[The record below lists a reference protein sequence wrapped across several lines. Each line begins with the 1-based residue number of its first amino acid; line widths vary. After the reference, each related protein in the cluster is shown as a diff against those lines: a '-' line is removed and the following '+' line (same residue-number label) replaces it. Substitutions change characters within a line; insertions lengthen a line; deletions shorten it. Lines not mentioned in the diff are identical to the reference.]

1 MISLTRQSKKI
12 VIFSSILIGLLI
24 ISAIIMLV
32 FWSNNGP
39 GNSLSWILA
48 VIILFALISAVLMII
63 LIVKRRRY
71 SSFLRNDYYEVY
83 ERIVTALENSTLSIF
98 ERREIL
104 LDISELL
111 LEAQEKK
118 RQVSSVIE
126 DNIEDFIG
134 RIKLSYGYRNSV
146 VFNILSGI
154 QNFIFVLT
162 IVQVAIFLIRQTY
175 PFFETTIGLM
185 ILPYMFLLSFLL
197 LPLLK
202 YLISR
207 QKIIWF
213 IIAFIIALVSLV
225 SLFLGSN
232 ELLRR
237 FGSDIVWV
245 QTYFEKEITFIS
257 SWLIVIIL
265 ILIMLSS
272 WLAKWFMRHQSIK
285 KMKATW

>member
-1 MISLTRQSKKI
+1 MVSLTRQSKKI

-32 FWSNNGP
+32 FWSNNGS
-39 GNSLSWILA
+39 GNSLLWILV
-48 VIILFALISAVLMII
+48 VIIFFALISAVLVII
-63 LIVKRRRY
+63 LIAKRRGY

-83 ERIVTALENSTLSIF
+83 ERIVAALENSTLSIF

-111 LEAQEKK
+111 LQAQEKK
-118 RQVSSVIE
+118 RPVNSVIE
-126 DNIEDFIG
+126 NNIEDFIG

-162 IVQVAIFLIRQTY
+162 IVQVAIYLIRQTD

-185 ILPYMFLLSFLL
+185 MLPYMFLLSFLL

-207 QKIIWF
+207 QKIVW
-213 IIAFIIALVSLV
+213 FIIALVSLV

-232 ELLRR
+232 EILRR
-237 FGSDIVWV
+237 FGSDIAWV

-257 SWLIVIIL
+257 SWYIVIIL
-265 ILIMLSS
+265 ILVMVSS
-272 WLAKWFMRHQSIK
+272 WFLKWFMRRQSIK

>member
-1 MISLTRQSKKI
+1 
-12 VIFSSILIGLLI
+12 
-24 ISAIIMLV
+24 MLV

>member
-24 ISAIIMLV
+24 ISSIIMFV
-32 FWSNNGP
+32 FWLNNRS
-39 GNSLSWILA
+39 GNSLLWILI
-48 VIILFALISAVLMII
+48 VIIFFALISAVLMII
-63 LIVKRRRY
+63 LIAKRRGY

-83 ERIVTALENSTLSIF
+83 ERIAAALENSTLSIF
-98 ERREIL
+98 ERKEIL

-111 LEAQEKK
+111 LQAQEKK
-118 RQVSSVIE
+118 RPVNSVIE
-126 DNIEDFIG
+126 NNIEDFIE
-134 RIKLSYGYRNSV
+134 RIKLSYGYRNGI

-154 QNFIFVLT
+154 QNLLFVLT
-162 IVQVAIFLIRQTY
+162 IVQAAIYLIRNTNS
-175 PFFETTIGLM
+175 FFEVTMGLM
-185 ILPYMFLLSFLL
+185 MLPYMFLLSFLL

-213 IIAFIIALVSLV
+213 IIALVGLV

-237 FGSDIVWV
+237 FGSNIAWV

-257 SWLIVIIL
+257 SWFIVIIL
-265 ILIMLSS
+265 ILVMVLS
-272 WLAKWFMRHQSIK
+272 WLAKWFMRRQSIK
-285 KMKATW
+285 KMKAAW

>member
-32 FWSNNGP
+32 FWSNNGS

-48 VIILFALISAVLMII
+48 VIIFFALISAVLMII
-63 LIVKRRRY
+63 LIVKHRGY
-71 SSFLRNDYYEVY
+71 SSFLKNDYYEVY
-83 ERIVTALENSTLSIF
+83 ERIVAALENSTLSIF

-111 LEAQEKK
+111 FNAQEKK
-118 RQVSSVIE
+118 RPVDSVIE
-126 DNIEDFIG
+126 NNIEDFIG

-162 IVQVAIFLIRQTY
+162 IVQVAIFLIRQTD
-175 PFFETTIGLM
+175 PFFETTMGLM

-197 LPLLK
+197 LPLLR

-213 IIAFIIALVSLV
+213 IIPLVGLV

-237 FGSDIVWV
+237 FGSDIAWV

-257 SWLIVIIL
+257 SWFIVIIL
-265 ILIMLSS
+265 ILVMVSS
-272 WLAKWFMRHQSIK
+272 WLAKWFMRRQSIK
-285 KMKATW
+285 KIKATW

>member
-24 ISAIIMLV
+24 ISAIIILL
-32 FWSNNGP
+32 FWPNNGS
-39 GNSLSWILA
+39 GNSLLWILA
-48 VIILFALISAVLMII
+48 IIIFFALISAVLMII
-63 LIVKRRRY
+63 LIAKRRGY
-71 SSFLRNDYYEVY
+71 SSFLKDDYYEVY
-83 ERIVTALENSTLSIF
+83 ERIVAALENSTLSIF

-111 LEAQEKK
+111 LQAQEKK
-118 RQVSSVIE
+118 RQVNSVIE

-134 RIKLSYGYRNSV
+134 RIKLSYGYRNGI
-146 VFNILSGI
+146 VFNIISGI

-162 IVQVAIFLIRQTY
+162 IVQVAIYLIRQTD
-175 PFFETTIGLM
+175 PFFKTTMGLM
-185 ILPYMFLLSFLL
+185 ILPYMFLLSFIL

-213 IIAFIIALVSLV
+213 IISLVGLVSV
-225 SLFLGSN
+225 FLGSN

-237 FGSDIVWV
+237 FGSDIAWV
-245 QTYFEKEITFIS
+245 QTYFDKEITFIS

-272 WLAKWFMRHQSIK
+272 WFAKWFMRHQSIK

>member
-1 MISLTRQSKKI
+1 MI
-12 VIFSSILIGLLI
+12 
-24 ISAIIMLV
+24 A
-32 FWSNNGP
+32 
-39 GNSLSWILA
+39 
-48 VIILFALISAVLMII
+48 
-63 LIVKRRRY
+63 KRRRY

-83 ERIVTALENSTLSIF
+83 ERIVAALENTTLSIF

-111 LEAQEKK
+111 LQAQEKK
-118 RQVSSVIE
+118 RPVNSVIE

-134 RIKLSYGYRNSV
+134 RIKLSYGYRNGI
-146 VFNILSGI
+146 VFNIISGI

-162 IVQVAIFLIRQTY
+162 IVQVAIYLIRQTD

>member
-24 ISAIIMLV
+24 ISSIIMFV
-32 FWSNNGP
+32 FWLNNRS
-39 GNSLSWILA
+39 GNSLLWILI
-48 VIILFALISAVLMII
+48 VIIFFALISAVLMII
-63 LIVKRRRY
+63 LIVKRRGY

-83 ERIVTALENSTLSIF
+83 ERIAAALENSTLSIF
-98 ERREIL
+98 ERKEIL

-111 LEAQEKK
+111 LQAQEKK
-118 RQVSSVIE
+118 RPVNSVIE
-126 DNIEDFIG
+126 NNIEDFIE
-134 RIKLSYGYRNSV
+134 RIKLSYGYRNGI

-154 QNFIFVLT
+154 QNLLFVLT
-162 IVQVAIFLIRQTY
+162 IVQAAIYLIRNTNS
-175 PFFETTIGLM
+175 FFEVTMGLM
-185 ILPYMFLLSFLL
+185 MLPYMFLLSFLL

-213 IIAFIIALVSLV
+213 IIALVGLV

-237 FGSDIVWV
+237 FGSNIAWV

-257 SWLIVIIL
+257 SWFIVIIL
-265 ILIMLSS
+265 ILVMVLS
-272 WLAKWFMRHQSIK
+272 WLAKWFMRRQSIK
-285 KMKATW
+285 KMKAAW

>member
-24 ISAIIMLV
+24 ISSIIMFV
-32 FWSNNGP
+32 FWPNNRS
-39 GNSLSWILA
+39 GNSLLSILT
-48 VIILFALISAVLMII
+48 IIIFFALISAVLMII
-63 LIVKRRRY
+63 LIAKRRRY

-83 ERIVTALENSTLSIF
+83 ERIVLALENSTLSIF
-98 ERREIL
+98 ERREIN

-111 LEAQEKK
+111 LQAQEKK
-118 RQVSSVIE
+118 RPVNSVIE
-126 DNIEDFIG
+126 NNIEDFIE
-134 RIKLSYGYRNSV
+134 RIKLSYGYRNGI

-154 QNFIFVLT
+154 QNLLFVLT
-162 IVQVAIFLIRQTY
+162 IVQATIYLIRNTD
-175 PFFETTIGLM
+175 PFFEATMGLM
-185 ILPYMFLLSFLL
+185 MLPYMFLLSFLL

-213 IIAFIIALVSLV
+213 IIALVGLVSLD
-225 SLFLGSN
+225 LGSN

-237 FGSDIVWV
+237 FGSDIAWV

-257 SWLIVIIL
+257 SWFIIIIL
-265 ILIMLSS
+265 ILVMVSS
-272 WLAKWFMRHQSIK
+272 WLAKWFMRRQSIK
-285 KMKATW
+285 KMKAAW

>member
-24 ISAIIMLV
+24 ISSIIVFV
-32 FWSNNGP
+32 FWPNNRQE
-39 GNSLSWILA
+39 NSLSWILT
-48 VIILFALISAVLMII
+48 VIIIFALISAVLMVI

-83 ERIVTALENSTLSIF
+83 ERIVAALENSTLSIF

-111 LEAQEKK
+111 LQAQEKK
-118 RQVSSVIE
+118 RQVNSVIE
-126 DNIEDFIG
+126 NNIEDFIE
-134 RIKLSYGYRNSV
+134 RIKLSYGYRNGI

-154 QNFIFVLT
+154 QNLLFVLT
-162 IVQVAIFLIRQTY
+162 IVQVAIYLLRNTDS
-175 PFFETTIGLM
+175 FFETTMGLM

-213 IIAFIIALVSLV
+213 IIALIGLV

-237 FGSDIVWV
+237 FGSDIAWV

-257 SWLIVIIL
+257 SWFIVIII
-265 ILIMLSS
+265 ILVMVSS
-272 WLAKWFMRHQSIK
+272 WCAKWYMRRQSIK
-285 KMKATW
+285 KMKAAW

>member
-1 MISLTRQSKKI
+1 LISLTRQSKKI

-24 ISAIIMLV
+24 ISSIIMFV
-32 FWSNNGP
+32 FWLNNRS
-39 GNSLSWILA
+39 GNSLLWILI
-48 VIILFALISAVLMII
+48 VIIFFALISAVLMII
-63 LIVKRRRY
+63 LIVKRRGY

-83 ERIVTALENSTLSIF
+83 ERIAAALENSTLSIF
-98 ERREIL
+98 ERKEIL

-111 LEAQEKK
+111 LQAQEKK
-118 RQVSSVIE
+118 RPVNSVIE
-126 DNIEDFIG
+126 NNIEDFIE
-134 RIKLSYGYRNSV
+134 RIKLSYGYRNGI

-154 QNFIFVLT
+154 QNLLFVLT
-162 IVQVAIFLIRQTY
+162 IVQAAIYLIRNTNS
-175 PFFETTIGLM
+175 FFEVTMGLM
-185 ILPYMFLLSFLL
+185 MLPYMFLLSFLL

-213 IIAFIIALVSLV
+213 IIALVGLV

-237 FGSDIVWV
+237 FGSNIAWV

-257 SWLIVIIL
+257 SWFIVIIL
-265 ILIMLSS
+265 ILVMVLS
-272 WLAKWFMRHQSIK
+272 WLAKWFMRRQSIK
-285 KMKATW
+285 KMKAAW